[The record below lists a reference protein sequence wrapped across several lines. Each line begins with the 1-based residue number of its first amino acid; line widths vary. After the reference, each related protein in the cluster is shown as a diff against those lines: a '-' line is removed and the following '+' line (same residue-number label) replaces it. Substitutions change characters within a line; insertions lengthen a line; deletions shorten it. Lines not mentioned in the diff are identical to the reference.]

1 MDVKT
6 SVGQISI
13 FLPDG
18 RWTSRRFFPQY
29 LPEMTIA
36 NICQLTE
43 LTELQISSIWPCL
56 TAHGLQIRV
65 YIRVGVLRSRK
76 VLQAIKN

>member
-1 MDVKT
+1 MDSIALELIQIMDVKT
-6 SVGQISI
+6 SGGQISI

-36 NICQLTE
+36 NIHQLTE

-56 TAHGLQIRV
+56 TAHESQIRV
-65 YIRVGVLRSRK
+65 YVRVGV
-76 VLQAIKN
+76 

>member
-1 MDVKT
+1 MDSIALELNQIMDVKT
-6 SVGQISI
+6 SEGLISI

-36 NICQLTE
+36 NIRQLTE
-43 LTELQISSIWPCL
+43 LTELQISSIWP
-56 TAHGLQIRV
+56 
-65 YIRVGVLRSRK
+65 
-76 VLQAIKN
+76 